1 MRGKSSP
8 VPILQTIEVTRGRA
22 LTCRAY
28 RENER
33 NAVVFGRSLHI
44 STNGRHRVPPLIGPV
59 FPPGVVADRS
69 ETVPALADI
78 PRQAREQFE
87 PAVVDLVVAAS
98 MPDQHDGLS
107 VGGGT
112 DLVDPIDE
120 CPSEVLASS
129 YTSRGMEDKAATDP
143 SRKTAIIGPQT
154 QHVFRLGSKTG
165 LHEEYAY
172 HQRRPNS
179 PCLEFSHRVLE

>member
-1 MRGKSSP
+1 MRGKSCP

-78 PRQAREQFE
+78 PRQAG
-87 PAVVDLVVAAS
+87 VVAPLWLRAKS
-98 MPDQHDGLS
+98 AY
-107 VGGGT
+107 GGG
-112 DLVDPIDE
+112 
-120 CPSEVLASS
+120 
-129 YTSRGMEDKAATDP
+129 RGM
-143 SRKTAIIGPQT
+143 
-154 QHVFRLGSKTG
+154 FR
-165 LHEEYAY
+165 A
-172 HQRRPNS
+172 
-179 PCLEFSHRVLE
+179 